1 VKRTQ
6 ASEQDWEGSGD
17 PNILWRNINGK
28 MALGY
33 LINVTLFAV
42 KIDKNGLTA
51 ASLNSALN
59 NPVI

>member
-1 VKRTQ
+1 
-6 ASEQDWEGSGD
+6 
-17 PNILWRNINGK
+17 